1 MLKRKKV
8 RGWIDRKGAPD
19 PDRAASEKESLTK
32 GVAKG
37 ISSLGFQRGAAEQK
51 QSSFAKFA
59 SSPKNVR
66 LGYYFLRCQ
75 AATAEQRTQLISFL
89 SLSLSLSSAF
99 TQQLF
104 AAGGKALFEKA
115 QEACVMSPS
124 DVANI
129 RAIMREQQ
137 KEDVEEDGEG
147 GKQKMRTEVMQTIL
161 GG

>member
-1 MLKRKKV
+1 MFVSDTTFCAAKLPPPN
-8 RGWIDRKGAPD
+8 KG
-19 PDRAASEKESLTK
+19 RNLSL
-32 GVAKG
+32 
-37 ISSLGFQRGAAEQK
+37 F
-51 QSSFAKFA
+51 
-59 SSPKNVR
+59 
-66 LGYYFLRCQ
+66 
-75 AATAEQRTQLISFL
+75 